1 MAQVLVGDAPYLADG
16 QARRAGRQEHQGVAA
31 THGDAHAEQRVHPV
45 VDRVFPFEEVVAAF
59 RHLEAGTQ
67 VGKAVIRIP

>member
-1 MAQVLVGDAPYLADG
+1 M
-16 QARRAGRQEHQGVAA
+16 
-31 THGDAHAEQRVHPV
+31 HPV